1 MFFCFD
7 DGSGTKKASTA
18 TLSSATTILPMFFAS
33 TLFVFVLVGQVNSE
47 EEDNVTVG
55 FFNHTLKNDQVTLR
69 DYSAAVEAGDVY
81 NLTKYTSLPGSCD
94 VEIKNGSIV
103 LYYRRKNTNIKN
115 DGCTVDLL
123 TNHSNI
129 INFRTG
135 VKIKPGDCLKNCSM
149 QEFPFDGASDN
160 TLPFAYSSAENKDI
174 TKFKT
179 RRPSEGRKEN
189 CSKFEA
195 CGNNEQLCME
205 WTSLEIAW
213 NKCIWSGDYHIFA
226 HIHPIGEKLVQW
238 NIKDLNGSEKFGL
251 TIEEGGFS
259 MDLKG
264 EKKEEGKYNLTDQKR
279 QHPYCVPKGEG
290 FVKPSKWEIIG
301 KNPVPE
307 HGHLLVFY
315 MLPQSASRKHIDG
328 KVKVDPPDGPDCE
341 ELYIEFD
348 MQNYTLLFV
357 GDPPPTTTTTTTT
370 TTPPPT
376 TTTTTTSTTATST
389 PAAVK
394 TTERTTTTTKKPKHR
409 SDDFWFAVFCSGI
422 FAGLMFLCFGAI
434 IFFCWVEKITR
445 FWSKTY
451 LRIHII
457 NITIFAFIGLGV
469 FFFYTTVDDPSAT
482 IVFFL
487 IPSLACCCIV
497 STSCIIHGHYKVAK
511 LDYDFDKREAKKE
524 KKEAE
529 LQKKIDYVNS
539 IDAVVNDYVA
549 SITEEDDTNL
559 LLRKAWYKKA
569 KPLGPREYGPAP
581 YSSVGFS
588 TDSYSHIETT
598 TAVEGDRKKDT
609 TKANSLMAA
618 TETSKMEAAEHSK
631 MGGKS
636 EEAKAKVEEKS
647 KMGEKSKMATT
658 ANSMMETNSK
668 MEEEGKSK
676 SSQQE

>member
-81 NLTKYTSLPGSCD
+81 NLTK
-94 VEIKNGSIV
+94 
-103 LYYRRKNTNIKN
+103 
-115 DGCTVDLL
+115 
-123 TNHSNI
+123 
-129 INFRTG
+129 TG

-328 KVKVDPPDGPDCE
+328 KVKVDPPDGPD
-341 ELYIEFD
+341 L
-348 MQNYTLLFV
+348 
-357 GDPPPTTTTTTTT
+357 
-370 TTPPPT
+370 
-376 TTTTTTSTTATST
+376 
-389 PAAVK
+389 
-394 TTERTTTTTKKPKHR
+394 
-409 SDDFWFAVFCSGI
+409 
-422 FAGLMFLCFGAI
+422 
-434 IFFCWVEKITR
+434 
-445 FWSKTY
+445 
-451 LRIHII
+451 
-457 NITIFAFIGLGV
+457 
-469 FFFYTTVDDPSAT
+469 DDPSAT

-529 LQKKIDYVNS
+529 WQKKIDYVNS

-668 MEEEGKSK
+668 MEEEDKSK

>member
-1 MFFCFD
+1 MLFCFD
-7 DGSGTKKASTA
+7 DGFGAKKAST
-18 TLSSATTILPMFFAS
+18 TTIRSATTILPMFFAS
-33 TLFVFVLVGQVNSE
+33 TLFVFVLLGQVNSE
-47 EEDNVTVG
+47 KDSDTIG
-55 FFNHTLKNDQVTLR
+55 IFGHTLKDGQVTLA
-69 DYSAAVEAGDVY
+69 DYSKAVEAGDDE
-81 NLTKYTSLPGSCD
+81 LLIKYTNRSGSCD
-94 VEIKNGSIV
+94 VKLNGDGNIV
-103 LYYRRKNTNIKN
+103 LYYKRENGKNIKN
-115 DGCTVDLL
+115 NGCTVDLL
-123 TNHSNI
+123 TKHSNMI
-129 INFRTG
+129 KFKAG
-135 VKIKPGDCLKNCSM
+135 VKNKTADCLKDCIRAANT
-149 QEFPFDGASDN
+149 FDGASAN
-160 TLPFAYSSAENKDI
+160 LIPFAYSYS
-174 TKFKT
+174 TT
-179 RRPSEGRKEN
+179 KEN
-189 CSKFEA
+189 ITELKNSLRFGKGQKCVDMCDK
-195 CGNNEQLCME
+195 GNCME
-205 WTSLEIAW
+205 WTSLEVGWNRCFYEGKRQVIA
-213 NKCIWSGDYHIFA
+213 HT
-226 HIHPIGEKLVQW
+226 HPIGESLEKW
-238 NIKDLNGSEKFGL
+238 NRSKVFNEFNEFEL
-251 TIEEGGFS
+251 TITSQGGFY
-259 MDLKG
+259 MD
-264 EKKEEGKYNLTDQKR
+264 ESKEQGYNPDDAVLDN
-279 QHPYCVPKGEG
+279 HPYCVPKGG
-290 FVKPSKWEIIG
+290 IVKPENWNISG
-301 KNPVPE
+301 TSPAP
-307 HGHLLVFY
+307 GYDHLLVFY
-315 MLPQSASRKHIDG
+315 MLPQNATLNHSKGDITKSKP
-328 KVKVDPPDGPDCE
+328 VGPKCE

-348 MQNYTLLFV
+348 KQNYTLLSV
-357 GDPPPTTTTTTTT
+357 GDPTTTTTTTT
-370 TTPPPT
+370 TTQPPT

-394 TTERTTTTTKKPKHR
+394 TTERTTTTTEKPKHR

-497 STSCIIHGHYKVAK
+497 STSCIIQGHYKVAK

-618 TETSKMEAAEHSK
+618 TETSKMEAAEHSE

-636 EEAKAKVEEKS
+636 EEAKVEEKS
-647 KMGEKSKMATT
+647 KMGEKSKVATT